1 MKAIKET
8 DLLQDR
14 DEKQRVPLLEAQLKA
29 AQDLNLTLMEVTA
42 TLYEEKVQMQ
52 ENQLMVM
59 GAVADVFEMVLSM
72 TEGGS

>member
-14 DEKQRVPLLEAQLKA
+14 DEKKRIPLLEDQLKA

>member
-1 MKAIKET
+1 MQTLVET
-8 DLLQDR
+8 DLAKVR
-14 DEKQRVPLLEAQLKA
+14 DEKKRIPLLEAQLKA

>member
-14 DEKQRVPLLEAQLKA
+14 DEKQRIPLLEAQLKA

-72 TEGGS
+72 TEGGN

>member
-14 DEKQRVPLLEAQLKA
+14 DEKQRIPLLEAQLKA

>member
-1 MKAIKET
+1 MQTLVET
-8 DLLQDR
+8 DLAKVR
-14 DEKQRVPLLEAQLKA
+14 DEKKRIPLLEAQLKA

-42 TLYEEKVQMQ
+42 TLYEEKVQME

>member
-29 AQDLNLTLMEVTA
+29 SQDLNLTLMEVTA